1 MRKDRGIFINQPVKN
16 FDWQLDFDGAWHI
29 NESAGPDLGPME
41 GGELCRPECSRLG
54 HEMFAHEIFVL
65 DQRSLERLKNHSGP
79 AQRFRKGVALEEL
92 IVCEN
97 QTPRFAVEHRR
108 SFEDLSLFI
117 IGRWI
122 PESIR

>member
-1 MRKDRGIFINQPVKN
+1 MRKDRCIFINQPMKN
-16 FDWQLDFDGAWHI
+16 FDWQVEFDGARHI
-29 NESAGPDLGPME
+29 NESAGPDLGAME
-41 GGELCRPECSRLG
+41 GSKLCRTECSRLG

-65 DQRSLERLKNHSGP
+65 DQRSLKRLKNHSGP

-108 SFEDLSLFI
+108 SFEDFSLFI
-117 IGRWI
+117 IGQRI
-122 PESIR
+122 PEPIR